1 MEVLLGLLVIV
12 MCGIGLALVA
22 IYETLENNTDDIAN
36 AAETLAEIATMQWHC
51 SHGNCPYDV
60 KENGGGHKCSQQA
73 PDVVN

>member
-1 MEVLLGLLVIV
+1 MFALAGILAVTGLMLFAAAAFIDTTLTR
-12 MCGIGLALVA
+12 IA
-22 IYETLENNTDDIAN
+22 IATETLS
-36 AAETLAEIATMQWHC
+36 EIATMQWHC

>member
-1 MEVLLGLLVIV
+1 MGEILAIGFILI
-12 MCGIGLALVA
+12 GIAHFLWLFFGILDTVVR
-22 IYETLENNTDDIAN
+22 IAN
-36 AAETLAEIATMQWHC
+36 AAETLSEIATMQWHC